1 MSLFHRFDASA
12 YYFFEGLACI
22 DVNKRRG
29 YRNHKARYGFV
40 DREGKMRI
48 LAIYDA
54 AKDFCGGLAAVK
66 LNDKWGFIDAKGNTI
81 IPFIYDS
88 TYQFADGLALVQLN
102 GKYSYIDPKGNN
114 VAMSGARAEYYFRD
128 GME

>member
-12 YYFFEGLACI
+12 YYFSDGLACI
-22 DVNKRRG
+22 DVNERPG
-29 YRNHKARYGFV
+29 YPNHKARYGFV
-40 DREGKMRI
+40 DREGKIRI
-48 LAIYDA
+48 LAIYDVA
-54 AKDFCGGLAAVK
+54 GGFCGGLAAVK

-88 TYQFADGLALVQLN
+88 AHQFTDGLALVQLN
-102 GKYSYIDPKGNN
+102 GKYGYIDAKGNN
-114 VAMSGARAEYYFRD
+114 VTMSGSKADYYFKE